1 MAALHHTEVLIRPI
15 ITEKSTDLT
24 PLGQYVFEVA
34 MAANKIQI
42 RDAVERIFDV
52 EVEKVNTYIS
62 KPKKRRVYRA
72 QRNII
77 YGRIGATKKAVVT
90 LVPGDTIDIF
100 GDI

>member
-1 MAALHHTEVLIRPI
+1 MTALHYTQVLVRPI

-34 MAANKIQI
+34 MNANKKQI
-42 RDAVERIFDV
+42 KDAVERIFNV
-52 EVEKVNTYIS
+52 EVESVNTQII
-62 KPKKRRVYRA
+62 KPKKRRIYRA
-72 QRNII
+72 RRSPL

>member
-1 MAALHHTEVLIRPI
+1 MAGLHYTDVLIRPI

-34 MAANKIQI
+34 MKANKKQI

-52 EVEKVNTYIS
+52 EVESVNTHIT

-72 QRNII
+72 QRNMIF
-77 YGRIGATKKAVVT
+77 GRIGASKRAIVT

>member
-1 MAALHHTEVLIRPI
+1 MPALHHTEVLIRPI

-24 PLGQYVFEVA
+24 PLDQYVFEVA
-34 MAANKIQI
+34 MNANKKQI
-42 RDAVERIFDV
+42 KDAVERIFNV
-52 EVEKVNTYIS
+52 EVESVNTLIQ

-77 YGRIGATKKAVVT
+77 YGRIGAMKKAIVT

>member
-1 MAALHHTEVLIRPI
+1 MAGLHYTDVLIRPI

-34 MAANKIQI
+34 MKANKKQI

-52 EVEKVNTYIS
+52 EVESVNTHIA

-72 QRNII
+72 RRNMIF
-77 YGRIGATKKAVVT
+77 GRIGASKRAIVT

>member
-1 MAALHHTEVLIRPI
+1 MANLHYTEVLIRPI

-34 MAANKIQI
+34 MNANKTQI
-42 RDAVERIFDV
+42 RQAVERIFDV
-52 EVEKVNTYIS
+52 EVESVNTHIV
-62 KPKKRRVYRA
+62 KPRKRRVYRA
-72 QRNII
+72 RRNPL
-77 YGRIGATKKAVVT
+77 YGKIGAMKKAAVT

>member
-1 MAALHHTEVLIRPI
+1 MAALHYTEVLIRPI

-24 PLGQYVFEVA
+24 PLDQYVFEVA
-34 MAANKIQI
+34 MKANKKQI
-42 RDAVERIFDV
+42 KDAVERIFDV
-52 EVEKVNTYIS
+52 EVEKVNTLIS

-77 YGRIGATKKAVVT
+77 YGRIGATKKAIVT

>member
-1 MAALHHTEVLIRPI
+1 MAGLHHSEVLIRPI

-34 MAANKIQI
+34 MNANKIQI

-52 EVEKVNTYIS
+52 EVEKVNTHIS

-77 YGRIGATKKAVVT
+77 YGRIGATKRAVVT

>member
-1 MAALHHTEVLIRPI
+1 MPALHHTEILVRPI

-34 MAANKIQI
+34 MNANKKQI
-42 RDAVERIFDV
+42 KDAVERIFHV
-52 EVEKVNTYIS
+52 EVESVNTLIT

-72 QRNII
+72 QRTIR
-77 YGRIGATKKAVVT
+77 YGRIGAIKRAIVT

>member
-1 MAALHHTEVLIRPI
+1 MTALHYTEVLVRPI

-34 MAANKIQI
+34 MNANKKQI
-42 RDAVERIFDV
+42 KDAVERAFNV
-52 EVEKVNTYIS
+52 EVESVNTQIV

-72 QRNII
+72 RRSPI
-77 YGRIGATKKAVVT
+77 YGRIGAMKKAVVT
-90 LVPGDTIDIF
+90 LAPGDTIDIF